1 MSAQYPESMDSTEPA
16 VPSESEVAPEAAAS
30 SEAAAPESVDA
41 PQSTVPAESTDSSES
56 AAAPEPAVSSGS
68 SEPSNPSEV
77 EEPQGAPEAH
87 DAPVRKRAAAKP
99 KADSTLVKAV
109 DQAREA
115 AEFQAGDF
123 GVGEYLGAVIEGD
136 RVLTHLFECPH
147 PGYRGWHWSVT
158 MARALRGRNVT
169 VDEVSLMP
177 GDDALIAPAWVPWR
191 ERVEPGDITPG
202 SLLPTPD
209 NDPRLEPG
217 YTGGELAADE
227 DPAEWAA
234 TRAVAGELGLGRERV
249 LSMEGRDRA
258 AERWLEGPAGPDDSF
273 TKHAPGQCQTCG
285 YFVRLQGGLGRLFG
299 ACTNEYS
306 PFDAHVVEIEHGCGG
321 HSDLVEKKRGIE
333 LPEPVFDTISV
344 DSSLF
349 D

>member
-1 MSAQYPESMDSTEPA
+1 MTTPITDPEFEPTLPGTGPAEPVDAQTRVAVEAPASESDAPA
-16 VPSESEVAPEAAAS
+16 VEGPVAAA
-30 SEAAAPESVDA
+30 
-41 PQSTVPAESTDSSES
+41 
-56 AAAPEPAVSSGS
+56 G
-68 SEPSNPSEV
+68 
-77 EEPQGAPEAH
+77 
-87 DAPVRKRAAAKP
+87 APVRKRAAARP
-99 KADSTLVKAV
+99 KADPALVKAV
-109 DQAREA
+109 EQAREA

-123 GVGEYLGAVIEGD
+123 GVGAHLGFVIEGD

-147 PGYRGWHWSVT
+147 PGYRGWHWAVT

-169 VDEVSLMP
+169 VDEVTLLP
-177 GDDALIAPAWVPWR
+177 GDDALVAPAWVPWT
-191 ERVEPGDITPG
+191 ERVQAGDITPG

-217 YTGGELAADE
+217 YTGGELAADQ

-234 TRAVAGELGLGRERV
+234 TRVVASELGLGRERV
-249 LSMEGRDRA
+249 LSLEGRDLA
-258 AERWLEGPAGPDDSF
+258 AERWLDGPSGPDDSY

-306 PFDAHVVEIEHGCGG
+306 PFDAHVVGIEHGCGG
-321 HSDLVEKKRGIE
+321 HSDLVEKTRGIE